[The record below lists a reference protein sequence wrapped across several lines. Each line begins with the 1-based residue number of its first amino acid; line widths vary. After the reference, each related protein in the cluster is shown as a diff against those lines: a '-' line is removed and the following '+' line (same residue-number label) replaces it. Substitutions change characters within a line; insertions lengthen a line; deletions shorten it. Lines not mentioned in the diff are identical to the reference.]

1 MACAITYGYS
11 NVCRDIG
18 GVQYIYIGAYN
29 SGLQYTLDSSTPGS
43 TSSFNTITGFTGST
57 GSFYK
62 FDGIPQTTSVI
73 EVPVGSTDNGTFYWT
88 QTLEMTNVGLNQAIS
103 ESVSILGKGRWR
115 VLVLDQNGN
124 WFLFGRQNGCYVT
137 TGTGGLGKAYGDLNG
152 ITLTFEAND
161 PEPIRQVSSA
171 AAAQLGA
178 V

>member
-1 MACAITYGYS
+1 MACAITYGYQ

-18 GVQYIYIGAYN
+18 GIQYIYIGTFN
-29 SGLQYTLDSSTPGS
+29 SGLSYTLDASAPGL

-57 GSFYK
+57 SSFFK
-62 FDGIPQTTSVI
+62 FDGIPQTSSLVQ
-73 EVPVGSTDNGTFYWT
+73 VPVGSTDNGTAFWT
-88 QTLEMTNVGLNQAIS
+88 QTLEMTNVGLNQALSENIS
-103 ESVSILGKGRWR
+103 VLLKGRWR

-124 WFLFGRQNGCYVT
+124 WFLIGRLNGCYVT
-137 TGTGGLGKAYGDLNG
+137 SGTGGLGKAFGDLNG
-152 ITLTFEAND
+152 MTLTFEAND